1 MFFYVYILFSEKL
14 NKYYIGSTDDVER
27 RIEEHNNIKY
37 NNSFT
42 SRGIPWKL
50 ASNII
55 CQSSSQAYKIEK
67 HIKAMHSKKYIQNLC
82 SYPEMV
88 DKLKN
93 KYT

>member
-1 MFFYVYILFSEKL
+1 MKANANIFLSFFIHTHFHIHLHSILS
-14 NKYYIGSTDDVER
+14 GSSHKGSRTKPE
-27 RIEEHNNIKY
+27 IKD

-82 SYPEMV
+82 AYPEMV
-88 DKLKN
+88 DI
-93 KYT
+93 